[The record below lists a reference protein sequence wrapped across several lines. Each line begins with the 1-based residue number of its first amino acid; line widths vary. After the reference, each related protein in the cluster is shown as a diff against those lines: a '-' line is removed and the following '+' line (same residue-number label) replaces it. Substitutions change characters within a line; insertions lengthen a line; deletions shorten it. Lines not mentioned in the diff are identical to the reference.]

1 MNSLNIYFISFIYIT
16 ILFIHYTKQSSEY
29 HNNDNNNNDTNKE
42 FNDHEERSFDQII
55 NDFENNDHIEH
66 QHRHPHHH
74 HQRYHSHYI
83 HKNIGKK
90 SLPKMFPWSF
100 RFTRPKSQEIYVF
113 NTERYSNWSDWKEC
127 LPMEC
132 IEIRY
137 RKCLDDSWKTL
148 SPNPIHT
155 TRCISKYYAEKRTCS
170 NKTQCNA
177 YTGDQIIKNLTNTC
191 GIRKL
196 ENEIQTKILG
206 GKVVEPHSW
215 PWAVRLSVKLPRRK
229 SVTFCGG
236 TLIAPQWI
244 LTAAH
249 CVLVENKHIPVGKP
263 VILADHMKSTIY
275 AHLGDHDRYK
285 QEPSQ
290 MDYRVTVAI
299 LHPNYHRKLQT
310 DGYDI
315 ALLRISEPVKTKP
328 EIDFA
333 CLPPKNLN
341 LPPNTKCYAVGWGS
355 NKGAKVPTFDNI
367 HSILESLFLPFPTL
381 FSSTFM
387 PSFGRRD
394 INLWNLKNLESE
406 ESSKE
411 LHEVEL
417 PIVSIE
423 NCRKHYAD
431 ISSKVHV
438 CAGAKN
444 KDTCAG
450 DSGGGL
456 YCQLE
461 NTNQWFVV
469 GVTSFG
475 LARGCGLNPG
485 VYTSTSSHMD
495 WLTKQLATKIF

>member
-1 MNSLNIYFISFIYIT
+1 MILINTYLIYFICFIL
-16 ILFIHYTKQSSEY
+16 LFIPNSNTSEY
-29 HNNDNNNNDTNKE
+29 DYNKE
-42 FNDHEERSFDQII
+42 YIDEESLNQFINNSNDGDDDYNH
-55 NDFENNDHIEH
+55 DHH
-66 QHRHPHHH
+66 YRHHDHDHHH
-74 HQRYHSHYI
+74 HPRHI
-83 HKNIGKK
+83 HKNVGRKIQQKF
-90 SLPKMFPWSF
+90 FPLSF
-100 RFTRPKSQEIYVF
+100 HFNRPKSQEIYVF
-113 NTERYSNWSDWKEC
+113 NIERYSNWSDWKEC

-137 RKCLDDSWKTL
+137 RKCLDDSWKTI
-148 SPNPIHT
+148 SPNLIHT
-155 TRCISKYYAEKRTCS
+155 TRCISKYYAEKRTCL
-170 NKTQCNA
+170 NKTQCNE

-191 GIRKL
+191 GIRKSDNQIM
-196 ENEIQTKILG
+196 EKILG
-206 GKVVEPHSW
+206 GKAVEPHSW
-215 PWAVRLSVKLPRRK
+215 PWAVRLSVKLPRRR

-263 VILADHMKSTIY
+263 VMLADHMKSTIY

-285 QEPSQ
+285 QEAAQ
-290 MDYRVTVAI
+290 IDHRVTVAI

-315 ALLRISEPVKTKP
+315 ALLRLSEPVKTTP

-333 CLPPKNLN
+333 CLPSKNLKLTSN
-341 LPPNTKCYAVGWGS
+341 SKCYAVGWGS
-355 NKGAKVPTFDNI
+355 NKGGKIPTFDNI
-367 HSILESLFLPFPTL
+367 HSILESLFLPFPSSL
-381 FSSTFM
+381 FNTPFT
-387 PSFGRRD
+387 FGRRESS
-394 INLWNLKNLESE
+394 IWNIKKLEEE

-417 PIVSIE
+417 PIVSIDD
-423 NCRKHYAD
+423 CRKYYAD

-456 YCQLE
+456 YCYFDD
-461 NTNQWFVV
+461 TNRWHIV

-495 WLTKQLATKIF
+495 WISKQLATKIF